1 MDSSGLNRMNSTSSE
16 AGLTE
21 YRKSSLRMN
30 WSRLRSF
37 EALVVIALFL
47 LNFFVILVLLPLI
60 CKIADQQ
67 NALDQKID
75 NINGKYVLVTLDN
88 RLIRLLCLSE
98 FSFWGRKYNI
108 SQHMR

>member
-47 LNFFVILVLLPLI
+47 LNFFVILVLLPLV

-67 NALDQKID
+67 NVLNQKQIDLDQKID
-75 NINGKYVLVTLDN
+75 NIDGMYHT
-88 RLIRLLCLSE
+88 
-98 FSFWGRKYNI
+98 
-108 SQHMR
+108 

>member
-21 YRKSSLRMN
+21 YRTSSLRMN

-47 LNFFVILVLLPLI
+47 LNFFVILVLLPLV
-60 CKIADQQ
+60 CKISDQQ
-67 NALDQKID
+67 NVLNQKQIALDQKID
-75 NINGKYVLVTLDN
+75 NING
-88 RLIRLLCLSE
+88 
-98 FSFWGRKYNI
+98 
-108 SQHMR
+108 M